1 VRGGLAS
8 SFPITAICLLM
19 RHFEEQLDELR
30 KLLLA
35 MSGLVESAI
44 YRSVLALIEKDEDQA
59 NLVLQNE
66 SRINQ
71 MEIEIDE
78 QATRLLA
85 LDQPVAADLRFITA
99 TIKINSN
106 LERMGDL
113 AVNIAERALSLMH
126 EPVLNT
132 VIDIPHM
139 ANLVESMGRKAL
151 DAFVQ
156 KDAELARSILLSD
169 DAVDEMRDLIY
180 RKLVSYMQQDP
191 RSVPQG
197 IDFIF
202 VARNLERV
210 ADHATNIAEDVVFL
224 VEGVD
229 VRHHAEVRR

>member
-1 VRGGLAS
+1 
-8 SFPITAICLLM
+8 M
-19 RHFEEQLDELR
+19 RHFEEQLDDLR
-30 KLLLA
+30 KRLLA

-59 NLVLQNE
+59 NLVFQNE

-126 EPVLNT
+126 EPVLST
-132 VIDIPHM
+132 VIDVPHM
-139 ANLVESMGRKAL
+139 ANLVESMVRKAL

-156 KDAELARSILLSD
+156 RDAELARGILLSD
-169 DAVDEMRDLIY
+169 DAVDEMRNVIY

-197 IDFIF
+197 VDLIF
-202 VARNLERV
+202 VARSLERI

>member
-1 VRGGLAS
+1 
-8 SFPITAICLLM
+8 M
-19 RHFEEQLDELR
+19 RHFEEQLDDLR
-30 KLLLA
+30 KRLLA

-44 YRSVLALIEKDEDQA
+44 YRSILALIEKDEDQA

-139 ANLVESMGRKAL
+139 ANLVESMVRKAL

-156 KDAELARSILLSD
+156 KDAELARSVLLSD

-210 ADHATNIAEDVVFL
+210 ADHATNIAEDVIFL
-224 VEGVD
+224 VEAKD
-229 VRHHAEVRR
+229 VRHHHLEAETK

>member
-1 VRGGLAS
+1 
-8 SFPITAICLLM
+8 M
-19 RHFEEQLDELR
+19 RHFEEQLDQLR
-30 KLLLA
+30 KRLLE
-35 MSGLVESAI
+35 MSGLVEFAI
-44 YRSVLALIEKDEDQA
+44 YSSAVALAERDEAQARHVLD
-59 NLVLQNE
+59 NE
-66 SRINQ
+66 SRINNMQ
-71 MEIEIDE
+71 IEIDE
-78 QATRLLA
+78 LATRLLA
-85 LDQPVAADLRFITA
+85 LEQPVATDLRFITA

-113 AVNIAERALSLMH
+113 AVNIVERALSLMH
-126 EPVLNT
+126 EPVLST
-132 VIDIPHM
+132 VVDVPHM
-139 ANLVESMGRKAL
+139 ANLVESMVRKAL

-156 KDAELARSILLSD
+156 KDAELARSVLVSD
-169 DAVDEMRDLIY
+169 DAVDEMRDSIY

-229 VRHHAEVRR
+229 VRHHAE

>member
-1 VRGGLAS
+1 
-8 SFPITAICLLM
+8 
-19 RHFEEQLDELR
+19 
-30 KLLLA
+30 
-35 MSGLVESAI
+35 MSGLVESGI
-44 YRSVLALIEKDEDQA
+44 YRSVLALVEKDEDQA

-66 SRINQ
+66 SQINQ

-99 TIKINSN
+99 SIKINSN

-113 AVNIAERALSLMH
+113 AVNIVERALSLMH
-126 EPVLNT
+126 EPVSNT
-132 VIDIPHM
+132 VVDIPRM
-139 ANLVESMGRKAL
+139 ADLVESMVRRAL

-156 KDAELARSILLSD
+156 KDAELARNVLLSD
-169 DAVDEMRDLIY
+169 DGVDEMRDSIY
-180 RKLVSYMQQDP
+180 RKLVGYMQQDP

-197 IDFIF
+197 IDLIF
-202 VARNLERV
+202 VARNLERI

>member
-1 VRGGLAS
+1 
-8 SFPITAICLLM
+8 M
-19 RHFEEQLDELR
+19 RHFEEQLDDLR
-30 KLLLA
+30 KRLLA

-59 NLVLQNE
+59 NLVFQNE

-126 EPVLNT
+126 EPVLST
-132 VIDIPHM
+132 VIDVPHM
-139 ANLVESMGRKAL
+139 ANLVESMVRKAL

-156 KDAELARSILLSD
+156 RDAELARSILLSD
-169 DAVDEMRDLIY
+169 DAVDEMRNVIY

-197 IDFIF
+197 VDLIF
-202 VARNLERV
+202 VARSLERI

>member
-1 VRGGLAS
+1 M
-8 SFPITAICLLM
+8 PM
-19 RHFEEQLDELR
+19 RHFEEQLDDLR
-30 KLLLA
+30 KRLLA

-44 YRSVLALIEKDEDQA
+44 YRSILALVEKDEEQA
-59 NLVLQNE
+59 NLVFQNE

-78 QATRLLA
+78 RATGLLA
-85 LDQPVAADLRFITA
+85 LDQPVAMDLRFITA
-99 TIKINSN
+99 AIKINSN

-113 AVNIAERALSLMH
+113 AVNIVERALSLMH

-132 VIDIPHM
+132 VVDVPHM
-139 ANLVESMGRKAL
+139 ANLVESMVRKAL

-156 KDAELARSILLSD
+156 KDAELARSVLVSD
-169 DAVDEMRDLIY
+169 DAVDEMRDSIY
-180 RKLVSYMQQDP
+180 RKLSNYMQQDP

-197 IDFIF
+197 IDLIF
-202 VARNLERV
+202 VARSLERI

-229 VRHHAEVRR
+229 VRHHAEVRK